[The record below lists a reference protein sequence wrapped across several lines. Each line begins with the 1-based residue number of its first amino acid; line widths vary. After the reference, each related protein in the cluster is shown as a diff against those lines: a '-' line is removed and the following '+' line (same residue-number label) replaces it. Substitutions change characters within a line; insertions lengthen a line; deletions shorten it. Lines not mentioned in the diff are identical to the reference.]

1 MLQLL
6 AVRKSFHGTAAVQPT
21 DLTLPTGKTTVLIGP
36 SGCGKSTLL
45 RLMVGLVQPDAG
57 QVLFRGEPMT
67 AEGARLIRREIG
79 FVVQD
84 GGLFPH
90 LTARGNAVLMARH
103 LGRGRAWIDGRLA
116 ELVDLTKF
124 PGDRLD
130 AYPAQLSGGQRQRV
144 SLMRAL
150 MLDPALLLLDEPLG
164 ALDPLIR
171 SDLQADLKRIFAA
184 LGKTVVLV
192 THDLGEAGY
201 LGDLIVL
208 LREGRIIQK
217 GSLAELVGRPADD
230 FVRRF
235 VNAQRSPLADA
246 LRDERFSEC
255 LDPDSGSFRS

>member
-6 AVRKSFHGTAAVQPT
+6 GVSKSFHGKLAVHPT
-21 DLTLPTGKTTVLIGP
+21 DLAVPAGKTTVLIGP

-45 RLMVGLVQPDAG
+45 RLMVGLVRPDAG
-57 QVLFRGEPMT
+57 QVLFRGAPMT
-67 AEGARLIRREIG
+67 AEGARMVRREIG

-103 LGRGRAWIDGRLA
+103 LGRGKSWIEARLA

-150 MLDPALLLLDEPLG
+150 MLDPALILLDEPLG

-171 SDLQADLKRIFAA
+171 SDLQADLKRIFAT

-192 THDLGEAGY
+192 THDLGEAGF
-201 LGDLIVL
+201 LGDLLVL
-208 LREGRIIQK
+208 LREGRIIQMAPF
-217 GSLAELVGRPADD
+217 AELVRRPADE
-230 FVRRF
+230 FVSRF
-235 VNAQRSPLADA
+235 IGAQRSPLAD
-246 LRDERFSEC
+246 LSRDTRTTEW
-255 LDPDSGSFRS
+255 PDSGSFRS